1 MLSFLCLYC
10 VTDAPS
16 FVVKPTNKTITEGSS
31 VVFTC
36 NVTGNPIPEITW
48 FKDGETVAKGKKLM
62 FVTNR
67 NQSGEYWCLA
77 ANGLNVT
84 VNASASLDVQC
95 KYSLV

>member
-16 FVVKPTNKTITEGSS
+16 FAVKPTNKTITEGSS

-36 NVTGNPIPEITW
+36 DATGNPIPEITW
-48 FKDGETVAKGKKLM
+48 FKDGKTVAKGKKLM

-84 VNASASLDVQC
+84 ANASASLDVQC